1 MKVNNNDKPSFLK
14 ARRSSILFT
23 IKLCAY
29 LSNSKHIYVNTKYI
43 TISKDA
49 FKGDFIVIAFFAT

>member
-1 MKVNNNDKPSFLK
+1 M
-14 ARRSSILFT
+14 
-23 IKLCAY
+23 Y

-49 FKGDFIVIAFFAT
+49 FKGDFIVIAFFATKKDATK